1 MKLTFKVSNNPILE
15 LQVTDRVEVIEQFQI
30 DLQQTFLD
38 LDELKNQFE
47 GTGFE
52 KFATVKIE
60 TMKAVLQSEKIQE
73 LITDIGLHA
82 EDFIGIESE
91 NNEINI

>member
-1 MKLTFKVSNNPILE
+1 M
-15 LQVTDRVEVIEQFQI
+15 
-30 DLQQTFLD
+30 
-38 LDELKNQFE
+38 KNQFE

-91 NNEINI
+91 NNELTFKVSNNPILELQVTDRGKK